1 MERKFLKIWAENH
14 SHSSRGSNRELHLH
28 VLLIATLMEGT
39 NLAYKRHFAFNFL
52 FFYLLSLLFLYTS
65 FFSHLFLFISS
76 FVILFFLLSLSSF
89 FKVSPAIFFTH
100 LSFLPL
106 EGALLS
112 PCDVEIQKIISVP
125 NNGEKHWQVLIPQVV
140 KSATFSG
147 KRGHITCDDLQ
158 PVATIS
164 CYIGD
169 WLLKEYLSELGGA
182 ILGWVSPLPLKI
194 MCN

>member
-1 MERKFLKIWAENH
+1 MS
-14 SHSSRGSNRELHLH
+14 SHKYQGLVTWKESFWRSEQRVIATQARGSNRELHLH

-39 NLAYKRHFAFNFL
+39 SLAYKRHFAFNFL

-65 FFSHLFLFISS
+65 FFSHLFLFISF

-147 KRGHITCDDLQ
+147 KRGTHIFPKSSL
-158 PVATIS
+158 PVMTFNQ
-164 CYIGD
+164 
-169 WLLKEYLSELGGA
+169 WQQYLVTLVTGFSKN
-182 ILGWVSPLPLKI
+182 I
-194 MCN
+194 